1 MFATASI
8 ENSNWSNSKKIG
20 FRFFFSYFSLF
31 MLFENNG
38 AFPFFEYL
46 SGLFNTFLYKLIP
59 WVGKAAFGISETIRV
74 GPNGSGDTT

>member
-1 MFATASI
+1 
-8 ENSNWSNSKKIG
+8 
-20 FRFFFSYFSLF
+20 

-59 WVGKAAFGISETIRV
+59 WVGKAAFGMSETIRV